1 MSYKSSSTSFSFG
14 QNDDI
19 AVTKKSPK
27 ESKAKNSPSQKRAES
42 CSNNSVVDKV
52 GTKKGN
58 CIGLKKRY
66 TFRTENQLNY
76 SIFDKMTGQK

>member
-27 ESKAKNSPSQKRAES
+27 EYKAKNSPSQKRAES

-52 GTKKGN
+52 GTKKGTALALSAMFFA
-58 CIGLKKRY
+58 LKI
-66 TFRTENQLNY
+66 
-76 SIFDKMTGQK
+76 S